1 MKHGKRLKFLLLIF
15 LKNNNLFKD
24 ISYFYEIQNTNIM
37 KEAEELKKIVKE
49 KYSNIAIQSNQTS
62 AGCGCGCASEE
73 VVDFSVLSEDYRQ
86 LKGYI
91 PEADLGLGCG
101 LPTKHAFIRP
111 GDTVVDLGSGAG
123 NDCFIA
129 RRETG
134 DSGRVIGVDMAG
146 PMIKKAKENAEN
158 LGYHNVE
165 FLLGEIEQIPL
176 PADSTDIVVS
186 NCVFNLVPDKSR
198 AFSETYRILRPGG
211 HFSISDVVSDGRI
224 PEKLLREAEL
234 YAGCISGAM
243 EEIEYLDV
251 IRSSGFI
258 NIQVMQKS
266 KIEVPAN
273 ILEKYDGEGEFLKS
287 GAGIYSVTVFAKK
300 PYS

>member
-1 MKHGKRLKFLLLIF
+1 
-15 LKNNNLFKD
+15 
-24 ISYFYEIQNTNIM
+24 M

-123 NDCFIA
+123 NDCFMA

-186 NCVFNLVPDKSR
+186 NCVFNLVPDKAM

>member
-62 AGCGCGCASEE
+62 AGCGCGCGPVES
-73 VVDFSVLSEDYRQ
+73 VDYSVLSEDYRQ

-129 RRETG
+129 RRDTG

-158 LGYHNVE
+158 LGYQNVE

-186 NCVFNLVPDKSR
+186 NCVFNLVPDKAM

-251 IRSSGFI
+251 IRSNGFI
-258 NIQVMQKS
+258 DIQVMQKS

-273 ILEKYDGEGEFLKS
+273 ILEKYDGDGEFLKS

>member
-1 MKHGKRLKFLLLIF
+1 

-24 ISYFYEIQNTNIM
+24 ISYFYEIQNTSIM
-37 KEAEELKKIVKE
+37 KEADELKKIVKE

-62 AGCGCGCASEE
+62 AGCGCGCAPEE
-73 VVDFSVLSEDYRQ
+73 VVDYSVLSEDYRQ

-129 RRETG
+129 RKETG

-158 LGYHNVE
+158 LGYQNVE

-258 NIQVMQKS
+258 DIQVMQKN

-273 ILEKYDGEGEFLKS
+273 ILEKYDGDGEFLKS
-287 GAGIYSVTVFAKK
+287 DADIYSVTVFAKK

>member
-62 AGCGCGCASEE
+62 AGCGCGCAPEE

-158 LGYHNVE
+158 LGYQNVE
-165 FLLGEIEQIPL
+165 FLLGEIEEIPL

-186 NCVFNLVPDKSR
+186 NCVFNLVPDKAM

>member
-1 MKHGKRLKFLLLIF
+1 
-15 LKNNNLFKD
+15 
-24 ISYFYEIQNTNIM
+24 M

-134 DSGRVIGVDMAG
+134 DSGRVKGVDMAG

>member
-1 MKHGKRLKFLLLIF
+1 
-15 LKNNNLFKD
+15 
-24 ISYFYEIQNTNIM
+24 M

-62 AGCGCGCASEE
+62 AGCGCGCAPEE
-73 VVDFSVLSEDYRQ
+73 VVNFSVLSEDYRQ

-158 LGYHNVE
+158 LGYQNVE

-258 NIQVMQKS
+258 DIQVMQKS
-266 KIEVPAN
+266 KIEVPRN
-273 ILEKYDGEGEFLKS
+273 ILEKYDYEGEFLKS

>member
-1 MKHGKRLKFLLLIF
+1 
-15 LKNNNLFKD
+15 
-24 ISYFYEIQNTNIM
+24 M
-37 KEAEELKKIVKE
+37 KEADELRKMVKE
-49 KYSNIAIQSNQTS
+49 KYSDIAIQSDKTS
-62 AGCGCGCASEE
+62 GNCGCGCTPSR
-73 VVDFSVLSEDYRQ
+73 DLDYSVLSEDYSQ
-86 LKGYI
+86 LKGYL

-101 LPTKHAFIRP
+101 LPTKYAFIRP

-129 RRETG
+129 RKETG
-134 DSGRVIGVDMAG
+134 DNGRVIGVDMAG
-146 PMIKKAKENAEN
+146 PMIKKAKENAEKS
-158 LGYHNVE
+158 GYRNVE

-176 PADSTDIVVS
+176 PENSTDIVVS

-243 EEIEYLDV
+243 EETEYLDV
-251 IRSSGFI
+251 IRTNGFI
-258 NIQVMQKS
+258 DIKVMKKN
-266 KIEVPAN
+266 KIEIPAD
-273 ILEKYDGEGEFLKS
+273 ILDRYDAAGEFIKS
-287 GAGIYSVTVFAKK
+287 GAGIYSITVFGKK